1 MSNTIYNGSY
11 PSIAE
16 NYVYSSTGTSKV
28 KTKSDA
34 GSNTAK
40 TSDTASIKDTS
51 TVNNTKADGKV
62 AVNGQTIGNPRLSEK
77 ASKYYDQLKKKYS
90 NMNFILV
97 SEDQKEYAKAQAS
110 NYANANNMV
119 VLIDEDKIERMAEDE
134 NYRKQYEAIIANAAS
149 GISRLKSSLE
159 SSGANVKGF
168 GMQVN
173 DGGTATYFAVLEE
186 SSAAQRERI
195 EKKAAK
201 KKAEKKAAEKKAE
214 KKHQKEKLEEAR
226 SEKTEKT
233 DVSDKTDTDSGTV
246 TITASSVEELLQKI
260 QDYMQLAKSDTV
272 LTEAEKKVGQN
283 IDFCG

>member
-1 MSNTIYNGSY
+1 MISSYTGVVENAASTSAAAVEAKKKTEQTQNEKSGSV
-11 PSIAE
+11 S
-16 NYVYSSTGTSKV
+16 
-28 KTKSDA
+28 
-34 GSNTAK
+34 
-40 TSDTASIKDTS
+40 
-51 TVNNTKADGKV
+51 GK
-62 AVNGQTIGNPRLSEK
+62 TIGSPKLSKK
-77 ASKYYDQLKKKYS
+77 AADYYESLKKKYS
-90 NMNFILV
+90 NMDFILV
-97 SEDQKEYAKAQAS
+97 SEDKKEQAKVQAS
-110 NYANANNMV
+110 SYANASKMV
-119 VLIDEDKIERMAEDE
+119 VLIDEDKVERMAEDE

-149 GISRLKSSLE
+149 GISQLKSSLQ

-195 EKKAAK
+195 EKKAAE

-233 DVSDKTDTDSGTV
+233 DVSDKTGTDNGTV

>member
-1 MSNTIYNGSY
+1 MISSYTGVVENAASTSAAAVEAKKKTEQTQNEKSGSV
-11 PSIAE
+11 S
-16 NYVYSSTGTSKV
+16 
-28 KTKSDA
+28 
-34 GSNTAK
+34 
-40 TSDTASIKDTS
+40 
-51 TVNNTKADGKV
+51 GK
-62 AVNGQTIGNPRLSEK
+62 TIGSPKLSKK
-77 ASKYYDQLKKKYS
+77 AADYYESLKKKYS
-90 NMNFILV
+90 NMDFILV
-97 SEDQKEYAKAQAS
+97 SEDKKEQAKAQAS
-110 NYANANNMV
+110 SYANA
-119 VLIDEDKIERMAEDE
+119 
-134 NYRKQYEAIIANAAS
+134 RKQYEAIIANAAS

-195 EKKAAK
+195 EKKAAE